1 MPVPLVFVDI
11 DTQFDFI
18 DPKGALPIP
27 GGDALIPTLQRL
39 TRFAEDNDIPIL
51 ASLDTHLPD
60 DPEYKIF
67 GFPPHC
73 LPGTPG
79 HAKIP
84 ATVGRTTETFTKGTF
99 DVFSSLA
106 FRRRFAELEPREIVV
121 YGVAQDWC
129 VRGAAL
135 SLAQTRRPLW
145 IVEDAVAGA
154 QSDRIERTWKLLEIE
169 GARKLTAEG
178 VLRRFD
184 RVTRSASG
192 AGKP

>member
-1 MPVPLVFVDI
+1 MPVPVVFVDI

-18 DPKGALPIP
+18 DPAGALPIP
-27 GGDALIPTLQRL
+27 GGDALIPVLGRL
-39 TRFAEDNDIPIL
+39 TRFAEDNDIPVL

-60 DPEYKIF
+60 DPEYAIF

-73 LPGTPG
+73 LPGTRG

-84 ATVGRTTETFTKGTF
+84 ETVGRTTETFTKGTF
-99 DVFSSLA
+99 DVFSSLQ
-106 FRRRFAELEPREIVV
+106 FRRRFAELEPREIVL

-135 SLAQTRRPLW
+135 SLSQTRRPLW
-145 IVEDAVAGA
+145 ILEDAVAGV

-169 GARKLTAEG
+169 GARRMG
-178 VLRRFD
+178 VDEALQRYQPAG
-184 RVTRSASG
+184 RSSARC
-192 AGKP
+192 